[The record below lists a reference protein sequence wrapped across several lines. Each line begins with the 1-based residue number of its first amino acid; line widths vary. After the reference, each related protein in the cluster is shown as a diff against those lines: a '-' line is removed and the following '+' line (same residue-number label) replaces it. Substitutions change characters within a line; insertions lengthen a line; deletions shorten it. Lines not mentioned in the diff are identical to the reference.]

1 MRPRFR
7 SAYAATLAVIAAAA
21 PLPVFSDDG
30 LMHLNA
36 RAVQAH
42 DPAECVCRA
51 QGRTFAVGESACLR
65 TAMGARVAHCGMVLN
80 NTSWHFTERPCP
92 ES

>member
-1 MRPRFR
+1 MRPRL
-7 SAYAATLAVIAAAA
+7 AYAAALAFGLGV
-21 PLPVFSDDG
+21 LPSPASADDRQAGFS
-30 LMHLNA
+30 A
-36 RAVQAH
+36 RTVQAH
-42 DPAECVCRA
+42 DPDCVCRA

-65 TAMGARVAHCGMVLN
+65 TTSGARLAHCGMVLN